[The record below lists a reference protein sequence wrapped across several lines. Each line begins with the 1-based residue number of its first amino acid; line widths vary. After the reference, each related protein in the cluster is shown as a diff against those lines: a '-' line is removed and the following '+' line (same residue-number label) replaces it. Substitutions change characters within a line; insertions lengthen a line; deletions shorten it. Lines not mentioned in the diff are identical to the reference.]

1 MGARNTAAPFPAS
14 APLPGPLPVFPAP
27 GSPCPPLRL
36 VGGGT
41 FPAEGIL
48 GGRAL
53 PWALIVT
60 AIRMGLP
67 ITPTRRRSERSPFFL
82 GAPNGRVWQKTGSSG
97 PGRLYKPIH
106 RGRVRPGSP
115 HGLPIN
121 KRRHGER
128 A

>member
-1 MGARNTAAPFPAS
+1 MGARSTAAPFPAS

-27 GSPCPPLRL
+27 GSPCSPLRL
-36 VGGGT
+36 VGT

-67 ITPTRRRSERSPFFL
+67 IRPARRPSERSP
-82 GAPNGRVWQKTGSSG
+82 
-97 PGRLYKPIH
+97 
-106 RGRVRPGSP
+106 
-115 HGLPIN
+115 
-121 KRRHGER
+121 
-128 A
+128 